1 MRFFLTTRSPLPT
14 PTRAQFIELHGEP
27 MLQHLYES
35 FKKDYPEVADEFRP
49 PPETGTL
56 DLLKVRESVYFFS

>member
-1 MRFFLTTRSPLPT
+1 
-14 PTRAQFIELHGEP
+14 